1 MHKSYTLM
9 TFNIPIHL
17 KSIFDELSSFK
28 GVYKT
33 SILNSLIENYCRQE
47 RQKLIQD
54 KEFIID
60 EWAPYYIKGL
70 VKGEVKIKLELIDAF
85 GNLIDTPFNPSE
97 RTVILN

>member
-28 GVYKT
+28 CVSKT

-47 RQKLIQD
+47 RQNLIQD
-54 KEFIID
+54 KEFIKNKSEKPQSQSID
-60 EWAPYYIKGL
+60 EWRN
-70 VKGEVKIKLELIDAF
+70 KL
-85 GNLIDTPFNPSE
+85 
-97 RTVILN
+97 